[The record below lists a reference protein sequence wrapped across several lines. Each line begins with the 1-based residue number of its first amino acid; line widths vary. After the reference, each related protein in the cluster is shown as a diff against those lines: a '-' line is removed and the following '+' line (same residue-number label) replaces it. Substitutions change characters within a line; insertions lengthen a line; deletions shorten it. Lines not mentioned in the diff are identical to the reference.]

1 MPGHAMQSRP
11 VPGRGAQ
18 GGANP
23 YVLGMTTILAVLLGI
38 TMLGVVVV
46 LGLGMA
52 GVVKGGD
59 PRRSNALMRARVMLQ
74 GLAIALMV
82 AILLL
87 RH

>member
-1 MPGHAMQSRP
+1 MTTVLMILLGIVMLA
-11 VPGRGAQ
+11 VLA
-18 GGANP
+18 
-23 YVLGMTTILAVLLGI
+23 VLGM
-38 TMLGVVVV
+38 
-46 LGLGMA
+46 GMV

-74 GLAIALMV
+74 GLALALMA

>member
-1 MPGHAMQSRP
+1 MTS
-11 VPGRGAQ
+11 
-18 GGANP
+18 
-23 YVLGMTTILAVLLGI
+23 VLMVLLGI
-38 TMLGVVVV
+38 VMLAVLVV
-46 LGLGMA
+46 LGMGML

-74 GLAIALMV
+74 GLALALMA

>member
-1 MPGHAMQSRP
+1 MIS
-11 VPGRGAQ
+11 V
-18 GGANP
+18 
-23 YVLGMTTILAVLLGI
+23 LAVLLAI
-38 TMLGVVVV
+38 AMLGVLVV

-59 PRRSNALMRARVMLQ
+59 PRRSNALMRARVLLQ
-74 GLAIALMV
+74 GVALALMA

>member
-1 MPGHAMQSRP
+1 MISF
-11 VPGRGAQ
+11 
-18 GGANP
+18 
-23 YVLGMTTILAVLLGI
+23 LAVLLGV

-52 GVVKGGD
+52 GVARGGD

-82 AILLL
+82 LILLM